1 MKNIKKKK
9 KKNYYIKKRNK
20 QDDVC
25 IEPITAHSAQEIK
38 NQSKTIKL
46 CKFIKMNKAHMRVF
60 KREKKR
66 VIFSSSQEYYWL
78 K

>member
-1 MKNIKKKK
+1 M
-9 KKNYYIKKRNK
+9 R
-20 QDDVC
+20 DDVC

-46 CKFIKMNKAHMRVF
+46 CKFIKMKKAHIG
-60 KREKKR
+60 KYSKEEKKKR
-66 VIFSSSQEYYWL
+66 VIFSSSQEYYWF